1 MCFVLVLK
9 KMRDE
14 CLVEN
19 VQEEK
24 EKWGRYARESRVD
37 ELSFDVSDSRVTI
50 FLEVAEVSTS
60 NVATT

>member
-1 MCFVLVLK
+1 
-9 KMRDE
+9 MRDE